1 MRCIAAVQAH
11 SESIANW
18 GPGSAAVRAQSSSA
32 HETVTR
38 PRPLGT
44 MLTQAATMA
53 LLLQVLQAIP
63 PKQAGDDPGPGHAGT
78 VLCVAAHPTLPLMA
92 SAGHEPDCTVKLWSA
107 EPSS

>member
-1 MRCIAAVQAH
+1 
-11 SESIANW
+11 
-18 GPGSAAVRAQSSSA
+18 
-32 HETVTR
+32 
-38 PRPLGT
+38 